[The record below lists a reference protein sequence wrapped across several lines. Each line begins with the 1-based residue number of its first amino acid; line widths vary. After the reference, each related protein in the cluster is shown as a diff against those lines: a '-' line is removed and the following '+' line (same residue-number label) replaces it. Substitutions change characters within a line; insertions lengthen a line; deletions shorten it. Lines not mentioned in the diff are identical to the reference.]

1 MSFSPLSS
9 LYQMVS
15 DTQSD
20 LSTVQTV
27 ESPAAY
33 LTLTRTAT
41 LALTTA
47 GTNITWQ
54 SSIRSQAITWSGTTI
69 TIPSAGY
76 YLISV
81 NIALSTNTNAHIRFT
96 VNGVAA
102 LAFFTDP
109 INTGGGFLSSCSA
122 MLYFP
127 ESETLLISIV
137 PTTNTTLNLNG
148 EGGSAPSPMLH
159 IVQLSGVV

>member
-1 MSFSPLSS
+1 MSFSPLSN
-9 LYQMVS
+9 LYQMIS
-15 DTQSD
+15 DTQESV
-20 LSTVQTV
+20 STVQTV

-33 LTLTRTAT
+33 LTLRRTST

-47 GTNITWQ
+47 GTVITWQ
-54 SSIRSQAITWSGTTI
+54 SAIRSQAITWSGATI

-81 NIALSTNTNAHIRFT
+81 NVAFTTDTIAHIRYT

-102 LAFFTDP
+102 LAFYTEP
-109 INTGGGFLSSCSA
+109 IGTGGGFVSSCSA
-122 MLYFP
+122 MLYLP
-127 ESETLLISIV
+127 EDETLVISIV
-137 PTTNTTLNLNG
+137 PVANTTLNANG
-148 EGGSAPSPMLH
+148 EGGAAPSPMLH

>member
-1 MSFSPLSS
+1 MSFSQLSN
-9 LYQMVS
+9 LYQMIT
-15 DTQSD
+15 DTQDSV
-20 LSTVQTV
+20 STVQTV
-27 ESPAAY
+27 ESPAAF

-47 GTNITWQ
+47 GTSITWQ
-54 SSIRSQAITWSGTTI
+54 SEIRSQGISWSGTTI

-81 NIALSTNTNAHIRFT
+81 NIALSTNTNAHIRYS

-102 LAFFTDP
+102 LAFYTDP
-109 INTGGGFLSSCSA
+109 ITTGGGFVSSCSA
-122 MLYFP
+122 MLYLP

-137 PTTNTTLNLNG
+137 PEANTTLNQNG